1 MPPSAPAPTRPATP
15 SERALVSSPMRSVS
29 TLGPVP
35 GVVAAVVDVVV
46 VGTVVLVVGVVG
58 TGVVGAGVVGTGVV
72 GVGVGSVG
80 FGVGV
85 VGSGVGSVGV
95 GSVGGTTIVTV
106 FDTMRWLVQTSA
118 LSVTS

>member
-1 MPPSAPAPTRPATP
+1 M
-15 SERALVSSPMRSVS
+15 
-29 TLGPVP
+29 
-35 GVVAAVVDVVV
+35 
-46 VGTVVLVVGVVG
+46 
-58 TGVVGAGVVGTGVV
+58 VGTGVV

-85 VGSGVGSVGV
+85 VGSGVGSVG
-95 GSVGGTTIVTV
+95 GTTIDTV